1 MTYDA
6 AFIQF
11 YQDHPDLHTM
21 DLPLRLA
28 TIADSFLG
36 VPYQFEPLGE
46 GENGT
51 YSTLPLYRA
60 DQFDC
65 VTYVDTVL
73 ALANATNFFQFEKNI
88 LRVRYSQP
96 EINYIYRTDWFT
108 DLEWNPRLQQLGFI
122 KDTTQEILDPQQ
134 KPLAEFTT
142 AIINKPEFYE
152 KKTVA
157 NLNVPHLSLEET
169 EKRLIHLRAEG
180 EKFTPESSTLAYI
193 HLSHLFDTHREPNA
207 AVWNQLPAIAV
218 IEIVRSNWRP
228 FLLKDNNRDYGTHL
242 NVSHLG
248 IAIRTLTD
256 ILFYHASIIK
266 NEVVCLPLVDYLK
279 SFLDDQRPTPVS
291 GIHIETII

>member
-11 YQDHPDLHTM
+11 YQDHPKLHAM
-21 DLPLRLA
+21 DLPLRLE
-28 TIADSFLG
+28 TIAASFLRA
-36 VPYQFEPLGE
+36 PYQLEPLGE
-46 GENGT
+46 GENGI

-73 ALANATNFFQFEKNI
+73 ALANATHFFQFEKNI
-88 LRVRYSQP
+88 LSIRYQQP

-108 DLEWNPRLQQLGFI
+108 DLEWNPHLQKLGFI
-122 KDTTQEILDPQQ
+122 KDTTQEILDLQQ
-134 KPLAEFTT
+134 KPIAEFTT

-152 KKTVA
+152 KKTLA
-157 NLNVPHLSLEET
+157 NLNIPNLSLEET
-169 EKRLIHLRAEG
+169 QRRLTQLRAEG

-193 HLSHLFDTHREPNA
+193 HLSHLFDTQGEPNA
-207 AVWNQLPAIAV
+207 DVWNQLPNIAV
-218 IEIVRSNWRP
+218 IEIVRPHWRP
-228 FLLKDNNRDYGTHL
+228 LILKDNNRDYGTHL

-256 ILFYHASIIK
+256 ILFYHAALNK
-266 NEVVCLPLVDYLK
+266 EVVCLPLIEYLK
-279 SFLDDQRPTPVS
+279 SFLDDQRPAPVS